1 MLAKEVMSDGV
12 MSIRSDATVLE
23 AAKLLVNMHV
33 SAMPVLDEGGAM
45 IGIVSEADLVGLS
58 AAGVVAQ
65 TAGILREL
73 ADETRAAAA
82 YEFART
88 CKVTQVMSRNVVT
101 IDENASLLEVAETMR
116 EHRIKRVPVLRGR
129 TVVGILSR
137 VDLLKALISYAAAS
151 STPAAAPAPAATRP
165 GPADEPADDQLRRE
179 VLAAVTGKDWS
190 RARRTDVVV
199 RGTTVHLWGVA
210 PNQAV
215 RSLYEAAVRQVR
227 GVTDVV
233 NHMHVATVSSGSR
246 F

>member
-1 MLAKEVMSDGV
+1 MRAKEIMSDGV

-33 SAMPVLDEGGAM
+33 SAMPVLDADGTM
-45 IGIVSEADLVGLS
+45 IGIVSEADLMGLS
-58 AAGVVAQ
+58 SAGVVAQ

-101 IDENASLLEVAETMR
+101 VDENASLLEVAEMMR
-116 EHRIKRVPVLRGR
+116 EHKIKRVPVLSGKSII
-129 TVVGILSR
+129 GIVSR
-137 VDLLKALISYAAAS
+137 VDLLKSLISYASAS
-151 STPAAAPAPAATRP
+151 SVPAAAAPAPRSAA
-165 GPADEPADDQLRRE
+165 PAESAGDRLRRE
-179 VLAAVTGKDWS
+179 VVAAISGKEWS

-199 RGTTVHLWGVA
+199 HGATVHLWGVV
-210 PNQAV
+210 PNEAI
-215 RSLYEAAVRQVR
+215 RGMYESAVRQVP
-227 GVTDVV
+227 GVGEVV
-233 NHMHVATVSSGSR
+233 NHMHITGLSAGR